1 MAGAERVFHVLDTEP
16 SWEDPPNPIVPE
28 HCRGKVEFRNAGFSY
43 QPGHPV
49 LQNVNFVAEP
59 GQCVAVVGATGSGKT
74 TLANLIARFYL
85 PEVGEVLI
93 DGVSTR
99 KLPNSW
105 LQQHIGIVPQQNH
118 LFSGTIRENIRVVR
132 PTASRDDV
140 RSALARLDCLDAI
153 EAIPGGLDAE
163 VGERGAGLSLGQR
176 QLVCF
181 ARALMADPEILILDE
196 ATSAIDPITEM
207 RTQNAMRLLLRGR
220 TSFVIAHRLST
231 LRHANLV
238 LVMSGGRLVES
249 GAPIDLLTQ
258 GGAFASLWSR
268 AGLERPP
275 R

>member
-1 MAGAERVFHVLDTEP
+1 
-16 SWEDPPNPIVPE
+16 
-28 HCRGKVEFRNAGFSY
+28 
-43 QPGHPV
+43 
-49 LQNVNFVAEP
+49 VNFVAEP